1 MTGYPFALG
10 LTAVVVVFVLLLLR
24 TRRLREKYA
33 AIWLVLAV
41 AVVVLAVFPDLAL
54 WLAERVGVETP
65 VNLLFSGAIVVLLAV
80 CIQLSSEVSALEEE
94 TRTVAEELALL
105 AERVDRLERAAD
117 VPTTADDGYRF
128 KISGDYATGDFA
140 IVTFT
145 GGWSFTSDDAG
156 LIPTPT
162 EYPTLYTTN
171 GRTYLDVVIKPN
183 AGSSLATSTVGCTM
197 SMGPGARWMT

>member
-33 AIWLVLAV
+33 AIWLVLAGV
-41 AVVVLAVFPDLAL
+41 VVVLAVFPDLAL

-80 CIQLSSEVSALEEE
+80 CIQLSSELSALEEE

-105 AERVDRLERAAD
+105 AERVDRLEASTLGD
-117 VPTTADDGYRF
+117 VPPDQDTA
-128 KISGDYATGDFA
+128 
-140 IVTFT
+140 
-145 GGWSFTSDDAG
+145 
-156 LIPTPT
+156 
-162 EYPTLYTTN
+162 
-171 GRTYLDVVIKPN
+171 
-183 AGSSLATSTVGCTM
+183 
-197 SMGPGARWMT
+197 

>member
-33 AIWLVLAV
+33 AIWLVLAGV
-41 AVVVLAVFPDLAL
+41 VVVLAVFPDLAL

-80 CIQLSSEVSALEEE
+80 CIQLSSELSALEEE

-105 AERVDRLERAAD
+105 AERVDRLETSTLGD
-117 VPTTADDGYRF
+117 VPPDQDTA
-128 KISGDYATGDFA
+128 
-140 IVTFT
+140 
-145 GGWSFTSDDAG
+145 
-156 LIPTPT
+156 
-162 EYPTLYTTN
+162 
-171 GRTYLDVVIKPN
+171 
-183 AGSSLATSTVGCTM
+183 
-197 SMGPGARWMT
+197 

>member
-33 AIWLVLAV
+33 AIWLVLAGV
-41 AVVVLAVFPDLAL
+41 VVVLAVFPDLAL

-80 CIQLSSEVSALEEE
+80 CIQLSSELSALEEE

-105 AERVDRLERAAD
+105 AERVDRLEASTLGD
-117 VPTTADDGYRF
+117 VPPDQDSA
-128 KISGDYATGDFA
+128 
-140 IVTFT
+140 
-145 GGWSFTSDDAG
+145 
-156 LIPTPT
+156 
-162 EYPTLYTTN
+162 
-171 GRTYLDVVIKPN
+171 
-183 AGSSLATSTVGCTM
+183 
-197 SMGPGARWMT
+197 